1 MAAATQATRLAFHE
15 QSERRFMVVVLDLR
29 IERVSS
35 HATREEGGRAKA
47 RELERLLAA

>member
-35 HATREEGGRAKA
+35 HATREKA
-47 RELERLLAA
+47 RERERERERLFAA